1 MTHIRWYTLA
11 GLAAC
16 IPWTPILQPQPN
28 LPDTSEPPDTAE
40 QAYQECI
47 AALEGDPTAGGEGIC
62 GGETMFDP
70 AGYLMIG
77 VPAGTF
83 LMGSPE
89 DEIGRDECTQGI
101 FEGAET
107 QHQVTLTRD
116 FWIGAT
122 EVTQGEFEA
131 VMGFIPTDDPYCPDC
146 AIRTGRGHA
155 MLLANALSELEGLS
169 PCYCL
174 SQGEDMG
181 PTYIYDPPYDCEG
194 YRLPTDAE
202 WEYAA
207 RAGSSTAFPN
217 GANLAVPASTEVCE
231 AAVLDDGSDL
241 GAMAWF
247 CDGRPAEEVWA
258 CSLGW
263 TDDPTDLPCPM
274 PVAQLEPNAFGLY
287 DTSGNV
293 WEYVNDRSLASNGR
307 AEVDPYVSPEDTD
320 ETGWVVIRGGSL
332 VSTAS
337 CVRSAAKVNTL
348 SLEPLVGFRLAR
360 TCR

>member
-11 GLAAC
+11 GLPAC
-16 IPWTPILQPQPN
+16 IPWSPILQPQPN

-47 AALEGDPTAGGEGIC
+47 AALEGDPTAGGEGVC

-83 LMGSPE
+83 MMGSPE
-89 DEIGRDECTQGI
+89 DEVGRDECEQST
-101 FEGAET
+101 FRGAET

-122 EVTQGEFEA
+122 EVTQAEFEA
-131 VMGFIPTDDPYCPDC
+131 VMGWIPAESPSCSDCPV
-146 AIRTGRGHA
+146 RTGLGY
-155 MLLANALSELEGLS
+155 MQLFANGLSELEGLS
-169 PCYCL
+169 PCYCV
-174 SQGEDMG
+174 SMG
-181 PTYIYDPPYDCEG
+181 DGGGISYSYDPPYDCEG

-207 RAGSSTAFPN
+207 RAGSSAAFPN
-217 GANLAVPASTEVCE
+217 GTSLAVSASTEVCE

-241 GAMAWF
+241 GAMAWY
-247 CDGRPAEEVWA
+247 CDVWPDEEEWA
-258 CSLGW
+258 CSSGW
-263 TDDPTDLPCPM
+263 TDDPTDMPCPM

-293 WEYVNDRSLASNGR
+293 WEVVNDVSLAPDGSPQ
-307 AEVDPYVSPEDTD
+307 VDPYVSADD
-320 ETGWVVIRGGSL
+320 DGAIDFNVIRGGGL
-332 VSTAS
+332 ASTAN

-348 SLEPLVGFRLAR
+348 SLAPFVGFRLAR